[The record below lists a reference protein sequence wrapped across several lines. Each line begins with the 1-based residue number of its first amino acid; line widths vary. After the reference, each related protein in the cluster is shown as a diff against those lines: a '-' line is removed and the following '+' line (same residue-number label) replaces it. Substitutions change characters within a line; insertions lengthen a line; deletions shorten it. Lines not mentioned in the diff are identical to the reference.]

1 MYCDSL
7 CVSLC
12 VVNVLGLLRL
22 RALTAA
28 KESSSSY
35 DMYPPPHM
43 TCLRVLTAAKE
54 APDHLYFSGHP
65 RQHAEWEKYY
75 QDKAQILFFL
85 SQRIVRSVVT

>member
-22 RALTAA
+22 RVLIAAL
-28 KESSSSY
+28 
-35 DMYPPPHM
+35 
-43 TCLRVLTAAKE
+43 E

-75 QDKAQILFFL
+75 QDKAQIMFFL